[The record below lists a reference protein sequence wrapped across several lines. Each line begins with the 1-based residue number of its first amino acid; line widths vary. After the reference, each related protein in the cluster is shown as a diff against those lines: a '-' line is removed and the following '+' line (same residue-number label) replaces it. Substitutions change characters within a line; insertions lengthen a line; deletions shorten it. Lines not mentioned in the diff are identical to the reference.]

1 MERERVAIVTG
12 GAQGIGR
19 GIVETF
25 LREGYHTVVL
35 DKQRTM
41 EEEKDSWHRLT
52 YLQGDLTQKAFLEEA
67 TAKIIEDFGRIDCL
81 IHNAGASHEG
91 ILSGCSYEAFN
102 EILHLGITAPYYL
115 TLKLKDHFAPG
126 ASVVNIASTR
136 AHQSQADTESYSAAK
151 GGLLALTHALA
162 MSLAGVAR
170 VNAISPG
177 WIDTQ
182 NSSFHGAD
190 LLQHPSKKVGV
201 PQDVARIV
209 WFLCQED
216 SSFINGQEIIV
227 DGGMSRRMIY
237 HGDEG
242 WQYQPQGKYEV

>member
-1 MERERVAIVTG
+1 MEKERVAIVTG

-19 GIVETF
+19 AIVETF
-25 LREGYHTVVL
+25 LREGFHTVVL
-35 DKQRTM
+35 DKERM
-41 EEEKDSWHRLT
+41 EEKDLLPRLT
-52 YLQGDLTQKAFLEEA
+52 FLQGDLTQKVFLEEA
-67 TAKIIEDFGRIDCL
+67 AAKIIQDFGRVDCL
-81 IHNAGASHEG
+81 IHNAGASHQG
-91 ILSGCSYEAFN
+91 IQSGCSYEAFN

-115 TLKLKDHFAPG
+115 TLKLKDHFTPG

-151 GGLLALTHALA
+151 GGILALTHALA

-177 WIDTQ
+177 WIDTKK
-182 NSSFHGAD
+182 SSFQGAD
-190 LLQHPSKKVGV
+190 LLQHPSERVGV
-201 PQDVARIV
+201 PQDVARLV

-242 WQYQPQGKYEV
+242 WQYQPQGK